1 MRKKYLSALLFGAL
15 LVTSTGTF
23 TSCKDYDDDINN
35 LQEQIT
41 SNKDAI
47 AALQKLV
54 SEGKWVTSISPIEN
68 GFTVTMSD
76 GTTQNIT
83 GINGEDGK
91 PGTVITLDPETN
103 NWIIDGVDTG
113 VCAKGEK
120 GDQGEQ
126 GPAGENG
133 QDGAQGE
140 QGEQGPAG
148 EPGKNAPSPSID
160 PETGCWVVYEW
171 DATAGDY
178 KAVKTEV
185 YAESTKVFV
194 VEGEGF
200 ITLNVDGVEYK
211 LPTTSDAYDV
221 EAPYKLVDASIEFA
235 EWTASDND
243 EFKAIVKA
251 FPEIEKIKNDSLVKQ
266 GGELPV
272 LVTPSS
278 IDLTKGFK
286 FGLQTLDGIVE
297 DITLS
302 NPTKGLSDGWRLGN
316 YWNNV
321 YDDNGNIIGSTPG
334 ESVMTRSASA
344 DDCYWTLSVNP
355 SINKDGDYATA
366 TKAALIVENANGKV
380 VKTPFSYDISARNY
394 TGADVLVIQNLRTV
408 EDVTTI
414 DVLAKN
420 EDGQSIVYVA
430 NDYKGYY
437 ILEATNAVQVEKYG
451 LSIEGTKLTIG
462 NMPANE
468 TSITLNLKFTALGL
482 NGSAASTPIV
492 LTVSQS
498 VSSTGDKLA
507 DQAITLAETNKLRWN
522 VEDLGFT
529 AVQMDNFLNGTI
541 VKITATRK
549 YKDQSGNEVKATAI
563 NSNVT
568 FYNAKGEVTVYNTNN
583 QAWGNGTPVKY
594 GFDVASIATPVTA
607 AGEFTTCEQLT
618 PAEYDLTLTSTKGT
632 SVIFK
637 DEAKLTVSNPTTV
650 GLSLNPALVEN
661 GVLVVTGT
669 PGATITYNLADAI
682 IKDTK
687 FAGLGNNTISF
698 VDLDFDDEVTDDK
711 ASSYY
716 NWVSRGVLTVNDW
729 SYAQNVNVAKD
740 QQLYKERNI
749 RAKYALFGNTN
760 NYVNFDFKAK
770 VVSEIYSEDP
780 TKAITFDESKLSV
793 VYDGANGTN
802 AVKLQDAV
810 KSAVFVAGSDKGK
823 EYSLFNVIN
832 VVNDKITVY
841 DFDEIGSTT
850 VSATAPSFV
859 QKGNGTFVEVELADM
874 SMLGFT
880 TESILAAQSN
890 GTKFFMT
897 NDDATG
903 TLDSDYEAYKDVITM
918 KNLLAYLKAEAPL
931 SGNGVDVNQ
940 LSAPAIKL
948 YTSTNQSANRKYII
962 NEDVVDAEFKKTDAY
977 KYLQLYIKYA
987 ANADITATEV
997 VISSS
1002 TSQQGQEQK
1011 LDKVI
1016 LKATNVD
1023 LANKLFNGLYISASG
1038 INVNNGYTLTAVDQ
1052 LQAGIAD
1059 NTKVEFV
1066 LEITDEWGMTMK
1078 VPFSVTLKTK

>member
-126 GPAGENG
+126 GAQGPAGENG
-133 QDGAQGE
+133 QDGAQGD
-140 QGEQGPAG
+140 QGAQGPAG

-194 VEGEGF
+194 VESEGF
-200 ITLNVDGVEYK
+200 ITLNVDGVEYT

-221 EAPYKLVDASIEFA
+221 EAPFQLVDASIEYA
-235 EWTASDND
+235 EWTASGND
-243 EFKAIVKA
+243 AFKAIVKA
-251 FPEIEKIKNDSLVKQ
+251 FPEIGKIKNDSLVKQ

-302 NPTKGLSDGWRLGN
+302 NPTKGLSDGWRID
-316 YWNNV
+316 
-321 YDDNGNIIGSTPG
+321 YDYI
-334 ESVMTRSASA
+334 MTRSASA

-355 SINKDGDYATA
+355 SINEDGGYATA
-366 TKAALIVENANGKV
+366 KNAALIVENANGKV
-380 VKTPFSYDISARNY
+380 VKTPYSYNILARNY
-394 TGADVLVIQNLRTV
+394 TNSIYNVTVGQNLTSV

-420 EDGQSIVYVA
+420 EDGQSIVSVA

-482 NGSAASTPIV
+482 NGSAASTPIE

-529 AVQMDNFLNGTI
+529 AVQMDNFLNGT

-563 NSNVT
+563 NTNVT

-594 GFDVASIATPVTA
+594 GFDVASTATPGTA
-607 AGEFTTCEQLT
+607 AGEFTTREQLT

-669 PGATITYNLADAI
+669 PGTTITYNLVDAI

-716 NWVSRGVLTVNDW
+716 NWVRRGVLTVNDW

-793 VYDGANGTN
+793 VYGGANGTN

-810 KSAVFVAGSDKGK
+810 KSAIFVAGSDKGK
-823 EYSLFNVIN
+823 EYSLFNAPKTTET
-832 VVNDKITVY
+832 KITVY
-841 DFDEIGSTT
+841 DFNNIGYTT
-850 VSATAPSFV
+850 GSATAPSFV

-897 NDDATG
+897 YDDATG
-903 TLDSDYEAYKDVITM
+903 TLESEYEAYENVITM
-918 KNLLAYLKAEAPL
+918 ADLFKYLKAEAPL
-931 SGNGVDVNQ
+931 SGNGVNQDQ
-940 LSAPAIKL
+940 LSDPAIKL
-948 YTSTNQSANRKYII
+948 YTGTNQSAKDKYII
-962 NEDVVDAEFKKTDAY
+962 NEDVVDAEFKKKDAY

-997 VISSS
+997 VTSSS
-1002 TSQQGQEQK
+1002 TSQQGQEPK
-1011 LDKVI
+1011 LDKVV

-1023 LANKLFNGLYISASG
+1023 LANKLFNGLNISAGG
-1038 INVNNGYTLTAVDQ
+1038 INVNDGYTLTAVKE

-1066 LEITDEWGMTMK
+1066 LEITDDWGMTMK

>member
-126 GPAGENG
+126 GAQGPAGENG
-133 QDGAQGE
+133 QDGAQGD
-140 QGEQGPAG
+140 QGAQGPAG

-194 VEGEGF
+194 VESEGF
-200 ITLNVDGVEYK
+200 ITLNVDGVEYT

-221 EAPYKLVDASIEFA
+221 EAPFQLVDASIEYA
-235 EWTASDND
+235 EWTASGND
-243 EFKAIVKA
+243 AFKAIVKA
-251 FPEIEKIKNDSLVKQ
+251 FPEIGKIKNDSLVKQ

-302 NPTKGLSDGWRLGN
+302 NPTKGLSDGWRID
-316 YWNNV
+316 
-321 YDDNGNIIGSTPG
+321 YDYI
-334 ESVMTRSASA
+334 MTRSASA

-355 SINKDGDYATA
+355 SINEDGGYATA
-366 TKAALIVENANGKV
+366 KNAALIVENANGKV
-380 VKTPFSYDISARNY
+380 VKTPYSYNILARNY
-394 TGADVLVIQNLRTV
+394 TNSIYNVTVGQNLTSV

-420 EDGQSIVYVA
+420 EDGQSIVSVA

-482 NGSAASTPIV
+482 NGSAASTPIE

-529 AVQMDNFLNGTI
+529 AVQMDNFLNGT

-563 NSNVT
+563 NTNVT

-583 QAWGNGTPVKY
+583 QSWGNGTPVKY
-594 GFDVASIATPVTA
+594 GFDVASTATPGTA
-607 AGEFTTCEQLT
+607 AGEFTTREQLT

-637 DEAKLTVSNPTTV
+637 YEAKLTVSNPTTV

-669 PGATITYNLADAI
+669 PGTTITYNLVDAI

-716 NWVSRGVLTVNDW
+716 NWVRRGVLTVNDW

-793 VYDGANGTN
+793 VYGGANGTN

-810 KSAVFVAGSDKGK
+810 KSAIFVAGSDKGK
-823 EYSLFNVIN
+823 EYSLFNAPKTTET
-832 VVNDKITVY
+832 KITVY
-841 DFDEIGSTT
+841 DFNNIGYTT
-850 VSATAPSFV
+850 GSATAPSFV

-897 NDDATG
+897 YDDATG
-903 TLDSDYEAYKDVITM
+903 TLESEYEAYENVITM
-918 KNLLAYLKAEAPL
+918 ADLFKYLKAEAPL
-931 SGNGVDVNQ
+931 SGNGVNQDQ
-940 LSAPAIKL
+940 LSDPAIKL
-948 YTSTNQSANRKYII
+948 YTGTNQSAKDKYII
-962 NEDVVDAEFKKTDAY
+962 NEDVVDAEFKKKDAY

-997 VISSS
+997 VTSSS
-1002 TSQQGQEQK
+1002 TSQQGQEPK
-1011 LDKVI
+1011 LDKVV

-1023 LANKLFNGLYISASG
+1023 LANKLFNGLNISAGG
-1038 INVNNGYTLTAVDQ
+1038 INVNDGYTLTAVKE

-1066 LEITDEWGMTMK
+1066 LEITDDWGMTMK

>member
-1 MRKKYLSALLFGAL
+1 MRN
-15 LVTSTGTF
+15 
-23 TSCKDYDDDINN
+23 INN

-126 GPAGENG
+126 GAQGPAGENG
-133 QDGAQGE
+133 QDGAQGD
-140 QGEQGPAG
+140 QGAQGPAG

-194 VEGEGF
+194 VESEGF
-200 ITLNVDGVEYK
+200 ITLNVDGVEYT

-221 EAPYKLVDASIEFA
+221 EAPFQLVDASIEYA
-235 EWTASDND
+235 EWTASGND
-243 EFKAIVKA
+243 AFKAIVKA
-251 FPEIEKIKNDSLVKQ
+251 FPEIGKIKNDSLVKQ

-302 NPTKGLSDGWRLGN
+302 NPTKGLSDGWRID
-316 YWNNV
+316 
-321 YDDNGNIIGSTPG
+321 YDYI
-334 ESVMTRSASA
+334 MTRSASA

-355 SINKDGDYATA
+355 SINEDGGYATA
-366 TKAALIVENANGKV
+366 KNAALIVENANGKV
-380 VKTPFSYDISARNY
+380 VKTPYSYNILARNY
-394 TGADVLVIQNLRTV
+394 TNSIYNVTVGQNLTSV

-420 EDGQSIVYVA
+420 EDGQSIVSVA

-482 NGSAASTPIV
+482 NGSAASTPIE

-529 AVQMDNFLNGTI
+529 AVQMDNFLNGT

-563 NSNVT
+563 NTNVT

-594 GFDVASIATPVTA
+594 GFDVASTATPGIA
-607 AGEFTTCEQLT
+607 AGEFTTREQLT

-669 PGATITYNLADAI
+669 PGTTITYNLVDAI

-716 NWVSRGVLTVNDW
+716 NWVRRGVLTVNDW

-793 VYDGANGTN
+793 VYGGANGTN

-810 KSAVFVAGSDKGK
+810 KSAIFVAGSDKGK
-823 EYSLFNVIN
+823 EYSLFNAPKTTET
-832 VVNDKITVY
+832 KITVY
-841 DFDEIGSTT
+841 DFNNIGYTT
-850 VSATAPSFV
+850 GSATAPSFV

-897 NDDATG
+897 YDDATG
-903 TLDSDYEAYKDVITM
+903 TLESEYEAYENVITM
-918 KNLLAYLKAEAPL
+918 ADLFKYLKAEAPL
-931 SGNGVDVNQ
+931 SGNGVNQDQ
-940 LSAPAIKL
+940 LSDPAIKL
-948 YTSTNQSANRKYII
+948 YTGTNQSAKDKYII
-962 NEDVVDAEFKKTDAY
+962 NEDVVDAEFKKKDAY

-997 VISSS
+997 VTSSS
-1002 TSQQGQEQK
+1002 TSQQGQEPK
-1011 LDKVI
+1011 LDKVV

-1023 LANKLFNGLYISASG
+1023 LANKLFNGLNISAGG
-1038 INVNNGYTLTAVDQ
+1038 INVNDGYTLTAVKE

-1066 LEITDEWGMTMK
+1066 LEITDDWGMTMK

>member
-1 MRKKYLSALLFGAL
+1 MACLLKVLNL
-15 LVTSTGTF
+15 L
-23 TSCKDYDDDINN
+23 Y
-35 LQEQIT
+35 
-41 SNKDAI
+41 
-47 AALQKLV
+47 
-54 SEGKWVTSISPIEN
+54 
-68 GFTVTMSD
+68 
-76 GTTQNIT
+76 
-83 GINGEDGK
+83 
-91 PGTVITLDPETN
+91 
-103 NWIIDGVDTG
+103 
-113 VCAKGEK
+113 
-120 GDQGEQ
+120 
-126 GPAGENG
+126 
-133 QDGAQGE
+133 
-140 QGEQGPAG
+140 
-148 EPGKNAPSPSID
+148 
-160 PETGCWVVYEW
+160 
-171 DATAGDY
+171 
-178 KAVKTEV
+178 
-185 YAESTKVFV
+185 
-194 VEGEGF
+194 
-200 ITLNVDGVEYK
+200 
-211 LPTTSDAYDV
+211 
-221 EAPYKLVDASIEFA
+221 
-235 EWTASDND
+235 
-243 EFKAIVKA
+243 
-251 FPEIEKIKNDSLVKQ
+251 
-266 GGELPV
+266 
-272 LVTPSS
+272 
-278 IDLTKGFK
+278 
-286 FGLQTLDGIVE
+286 
-297 DITLS
+297 
-302 NPTKGLSDGWRLGN
+302 
-316 YWNNV
+316 
-321 YDDNGNIIGSTPG
+321 
-334 ESVMTRSASA
+334 
-344 DDCYWTLSVNP
+344 
-355 SINKDGDYATA
+355 
-366 TKAALIVENANGKV
+366 
-380 VKTPFSYDISARNY
+380 
-394 TGADVLVIQNLRTV
+394 
-408 EDVTTI
+408 
-414 DVLAKN
+414 
-420 EDGQSIVYVA
+420 
-430 NDYKGYY
+430 
-437 ILEATNAVQVEKYG
+437 
-451 LSIEGTKLTIG
+451 
-462 NMPANE
+462 E

-482 NGSAASTPIV
+482 NGSAASTPIE

-529 AVQMDNFLNGTI
+529 AVQMDNFLNGTT

-594 GFDVASIATPVTA
+594 GFDVASTATPGTA
-607 AGEFTTCEQLT
+607 AGEFTTLEQLT
-618 PAEYDLTLTSTKGT
+618 PAEYDLTLTSTKGST

-669 PGATITYNLADAI
+669 PGATITYNLVDAI

-716 NWVSRGVLTVNDW
+716 NWVRRGVLTVNDW

-810 KSAVFVAGSDKGK
+810 KSAIFVAGSDKGK
-823 EYSLFNVIN
+823 EYSLFNAPKTTET
-832 VVNDKITVY
+832 KITVY
-841 DFDEIGSTT
+841 DFDNIGSTT
-850 VSATAPSFV
+850 GSATAPSFV

-897 NDDATG
+897 YDDATG
-903 TLDSDYEAYKDVITM
+903 TLDSEYKAYKDVITM
-918 KNLLAYLKAEAPL
+918 ADLFAYLKAEAPL
-931 SGNGVDVNQ
+931 SGNGVNVNQ
-940 LSAPAIKL
+940 LTAPAIKL
-948 YTSTNQSANRKYII
+948 YTGTNQSANGKYII

-1002 TSQQGQEQK
+1002 TSQQGQEPK
-1011 LDKVI
+1011 LYKVV

-1023 LANKLFNGLYISASG
+1023 LANKLFK
-1038 INVNNGYTLTAVDQ
+1038 NVDFSNAIDINNGYTLTAVDA

-1066 LEITDEWGMTMK
+1066 LEITDDWGMTMK

>member
-126 GPAGENG
+126 GAQGPAGENG
-133 QDGAQGE
+133 QDGAQGD
-140 QGEQGPAG
+140 QGAQGPAG

-194 VEGEGF
+194 VESEGF
-200 ITLNVDGVEYK
+200 ITLNVDGVEYT

-221 EAPYKLVDASIEFA
+221 EAPFQLVDASIEYA
-235 EWTASDND
+235 EWTASGND
-243 EFKAIVKA
+243 AFKAIVKA
-251 FPEIEKIKNDSLVKQ
+251 FPEIGKIKNDSLVKQ

-302 NPTKGLSDGWRLGN
+302 NPTKGLSDGWRID
-316 YWNNV
+316 
-321 YDDNGNIIGSTPG
+321 YDYI
-334 ESVMTRSASA
+334 MTRSASA

-355 SINKDGDYATA
+355 SINEDGGYATA
-366 TKAALIVENANGKV
+366 KNAALIVENANGKV
-380 VKTPFSYDISARNY
+380 VKTPYSYNILARNNTNSIY
-394 TGADVLVIQNLRTV
+394 NVTVGQNLTSV

-420 EDGQSIVYVA
+420 EDGQSIVSVA

-482 NGSAASTPIV
+482 NGSAASTPIE

-529 AVQMDNFLNGTI
+529 AVQMDNFLNGT

-563 NSNVT
+563 NTNVT

-594 GFDVASIATPVTA
+594 GFDVASTATPGTA
-607 AGEFTTCEQLT
+607 AGEFTTREQLT

-669 PGATITYNLADAI
+669 PGTTITYNLVDAI

-716 NWVSRGVLTVNDW
+716 NWVRRGVLTVNDW

-793 VYDGANGTN
+793 VYGGANGTN

-810 KSAVFVAGSDKGK
+810 KSAIFVAGSDKGK
-823 EYSLFNVIN
+823 EYSLFNAPKTTET
-832 VVNDKITVY
+832 KITVY
-841 DFDEIGSTT
+841 DFNNIGYTT
-850 VSATAPSFV
+850 GSATAPSFV

-897 NDDATG
+897 YDDATG
-903 TLDSDYEAYKDVITM
+903 TLESEYEAYENVITM
-918 KNLLAYLKAEAPL
+918 ADLFKYLKAEAPL
-931 SGNGVDVNQ
+931 SGNGVNQDQ
-940 LSAPAIKL
+940 LSDPAIKL
-948 YTSTNQSANRKYII
+948 YTGTNQSAKDKYII
-962 NEDVVDAEFKKTDAY
+962 NEDVVDAEFKKKDAY

-997 VISSS
+997 VTSSS
-1002 TSQQGQEQK
+1002 TSQQGQEPK
-1011 LDKVI
+1011 LDKVV

-1023 LANKLFNGLYISASG
+1023 LANKLFNGLNISAGG
-1038 INVNNGYTLTAVDQ
+1038 INVNDGYTLTAVKE

-1066 LEITDEWGMTMK
+1066 LEITDDWGMTMK

>member
-15 LVTSTGTF
+15 LFASAGTF

-194 VEGEGF
+194 VESEGF

-243 EFKAIVKA
+243 AFKAIVKA
-251 FPEIEKIKNDSLVKQ
+251 FPEIGKIKNDSLVKQ

-302 NPTKGLSDGWRLGN
+302 NPTKGLSDGWRIEHD
-316 YWNNV
+316 YM
-321 YDDNGNIIGSTPG
+321 
-334 ESVMTRSASA
+334 MTRSASA

-355 SINKDGDYATA
+355 SINEDGGYATA
-366 TKAALIVENANGKV
+366 KNAALIVENANGKV
-380 VKTPFSYDISARNY
+380 VKTPYSYNILARNY
-394 TGADVLVIQNLRTV
+394 TRYDVEVSQDLTTV
-408 EDVTTI
+408 KDVTTI

-420 EDGQSIVYVA
+420 EDGKSIVSVA

-437 ILEATNAVQVEKYG
+437 ILEATNAVQVDKYD

-482 NGSAASTPIV
+482 NGSADSEPIT
-492 LTVSQS
+492 LTVYQS
-498 VSSTGDKLA
+498 VPSTGDKLA
-507 DQAITLAETNKLRWN
+507 DQAITLAETNKLRWD
-522 VEDLGFT
+522 VEKLGFT
-529 AVQMDNFLNGTI
+529 AVQMDNFLNGTT

-563 NSNVT
+563 NSDVT
-568 FYNAKGEVTVYNTNN
+568 FYNAKGEVTGYNNE
-583 QAWGNGTPVKY
+583 AWDNGTPVKY
-594 GFDVASIATPVTA
+594 GFDVASTATPRIA
-607 AGEFTTCEQLT
+607 AEGFETREKLT

-637 DEAKLTVSNPTTV
+637 SEAKLTVSNPTTV

-669 PGATITYNLADAI
+669 PGTTITYNLAGAI

-687 FAGLGNNTISF
+687 FAGLGNNPISF

-716 NWVSRGVLTVNDW
+716 NWVSGGVLTVNDW

-793 VYDGANGTN
+793 VYGAKDKN

-823 EYSLFNVIN
+823 EYSLFNAPKTTET
-832 VVNDKITVY
+832 KITVY
-841 DFDEIGSTT
+841 DFDNIGSTA
-850 VSATAPSFV
+850 VSKDAPSFV

-890 GTKFFMT
+890 GTKFFMSKA
-897 NDDATG
+897 DATG
-903 TLDSDYEAYKDVITM
+903 ALAVEYKAYNNVITM
-918 KNLLAYLKAEAPL
+918 DELFDYLSGVGSL
-931 SGNGVDVNQ
+931 TGNGVTQ
-940 LSAPAIKL
+940 PKLSAPAIIK
-948 YTSTNQSANRKYII
+948 YTGTNQSAKDKYII
-962 NEDVVDAEFKKTDAY
+962 NEDVVDDEFKKKDAY

-997 VISSS
+997 VTSSS
-1002 TSQQGQEQK
+1002 TSQQGQEPK
-1011 LDKVI
+1011 LDKVV

-1023 LANKLFNGLYISASG
+1023 LANKLFKNVDFSNA

-1066 LEITDEWGMTMK
+1066 LEITDDWGMTMK

>member
-126 GPAGENG
+126 GAQGPAGENG
-133 QDGAQGE
+133 QDGAQGD
-140 QGEQGPAG
+140 QGAQGPAG

-194 VEGEGF
+194 VESEGF
-200 ITLNVDGVEYK
+200 ITLNVDGVEYT

-221 EAPYKLVDASIEFA
+221 EAPFQLVDASIEYA
-235 EWTASDND
+235 EWTASGND
-243 EFKAIVKA
+243 AFKAIVKA
-251 FPEIEKIKNDSLVKQ
+251 FPEIGKIKNDSLVKQ

-302 NPTKGLSDGWRLGN
+302 NPTKGLSDGWRID
-316 YWNNV
+316 
-321 YDDNGNIIGSTPG
+321 YDCI
-334 ESVMTRSASA
+334 MTRSASA

-355 SINKDGDYATA
+355 SINEDGGYATA
-366 TKAALIVENANGKV
+366 KNAALIVENANGKV
-380 VKTPFSYDISARNY
+380 VKTPYSYNILARNY
-394 TGADVLVIQNLRTV
+394 TNSIYNVTVGQNLTSV

-420 EDGQSIVYVA
+420 EDGQSIVSVA

-482 NGSAASTPIV
+482 NGSAASTPIE

-529 AVQMDNFLNGTI
+529 AVQMDNFLNGT

-563 NSNVT
+563 NTNVT

-594 GFDVASIATPVTA
+594 GFDVASTATPGTA
-607 AGEFTTCEQLT
+607 AGEFTTREQLT

-669 PGATITYNLADAI
+669 PGTTITYNLVDAI

-716 NWVSRGVLTVNDW
+716 NWVRRGVLTVNDW

-793 VYDGANGTN
+793 VYGGANGTN

-810 KSAVFVAGSDKGK
+810 KSAIFVAGSDKGK
-823 EYSLFNVIN
+823 EYSLFNAPKTTET
-832 VVNDKITVY
+832 KITVY
-841 DFDEIGSTT
+841 DFNNIGYTT
-850 VSATAPSFV
+850 GSATAPSFV

-897 NDDATG
+897 YDDATG
-903 TLDSDYEAYKDVITM
+903 TLESEYEAYENVITM
-918 KNLLAYLKAEAPL
+918 ADLFKYLKAEAPL
-931 SGNGVDVNQ
+931 SGNGVNQDQ
-940 LSAPAIKL
+940 LSDPAIKL
-948 YTSTNQSANRKYII
+948 YTGTNQSAKDKYII
-962 NEDVVDAEFKKTDAY
+962 NEDVVDAEFKKKDAY

-997 VISSS
+997 VTSSS
-1002 TSQQGQEQK
+1002 TSQQGQEPK
-1011 LDKVI
+1011 LDKVV

-1023 LANKLFNGLYISASG
+1023 LANKLFNGLNISAGG
-1038 INVNNGYTLTAVDQ
+1038 INVNDGYTLTAVKE

-1066 LEITDEWGMTMK
+1066 LEITDDWGMTMK

>member
-126 GPAGENG
+126 GAQGPAGENG
-133 QDGAQGE
+133 QDGE
-140 QGEQGPAG
+140 QGAQGPAG

-160 PETGCWVVYEW
+160 PTTGCWVVYEW

-200 ITLNVDGVEYK
+200 ITLNVDGVEYT

-221 EAPYKLVDASIEFA
+221 EAPFQLVDASIEYA
-235 EWTASDND
+235 EWTASGND
-243 EFKAIVKA
+243 AFKAIVKA
-251 FPEIEKIKNDSLVKQ
+251 FPEIGKIKNDSLVKQ

-302 NPTKGLSDGWRLGN
+302 NPTKGLSDGWRID
-316 YWNNV
+316 
-321 YDDNGNIIGSTPG
+321 YDYI
-334 ESVMTRSASA
+334 MTRSASA

-355 SINKDGDYATA
+355 SINEDGGYATA
-366 TKAALIVENANGKV
+366 KNAALIVENANGKV
-380 VKTPFSYDISARNY
+380 VKTPYSYNILARNY
-394 TGADVLVIQNLRTV
+394 TNSIYNVTVGQNLTSV

-420 EDGQSIVYVA
+420 EDGQSIVSVA

-468 TSITLNLKFTALGL
+468 TSINLNLKFTALGL

-529 AVQMDNFLNGTI
+529 AVQMDNFLDGTT

-583 QAWGNGTPVKY
+583 QAWNNGTPVKY
-594 GFDVASIATPVTA
+594 GFDVASTATPVTA
-607 AGEFTTCEQLT
+607 ADEFTTLEQLT

-669 PGATITYNLADAI
+669 PGATITYNLVDAI
-682 IKDTK
+682 IRDTK
-687 FAGLGNNTISF
+687 FAGLGSNTISF

-711 ASSYY
+711 ASSHY
-716 NWVSRGVLTVNDW
+716 NWVRSGVLTVNDW

-810 KSAVFVAGSDKGK
+810 KSAIFVAGSDKGK
-823 EYSLFNVIN
+823 EYSLFNAPKTTET
-832 VVNDKITVY
+832 KITVY
-841 DFDEIGSTT
+841 DFGNIGFTT
-850 VSATAPSFV
+850 GSETAPSFV

-890 GTKFFMT
+890 GTKFFMSKA
-897 NDDATG
+897 DATG
-903 TLDSDYEAYKDVITM
+903 ILAEEYEAYNNVITM
-918 KNLLAYLKAEAPL
+918 DDLFDYLTGVGSL
-931 SGNGVDVNQ
+931 TGNGVIQSQ
-940 LSAPAIKL
+940 LAAPAIKL
-948 YTSTNQSANRKYII
+948 YTGPNQSANGKYII
-962 NEDVVDAEFKKTDAY
+962 NEDVVDAEFKKTVAY

-1002 TSQQGQEQK
+1002 TSQQGQEPK
-1011 LDKVI
+1011 LNKVI

-1023 LANKLFNGLYISASG
+1023 LANKLFKGLNISATG
-1038 INVNNGYTLTAVDQ
+1038 RDVNDGYTLTAVDQ

-1066 LEITDEWGMTMK
+1066 LEITDNWGMTMK